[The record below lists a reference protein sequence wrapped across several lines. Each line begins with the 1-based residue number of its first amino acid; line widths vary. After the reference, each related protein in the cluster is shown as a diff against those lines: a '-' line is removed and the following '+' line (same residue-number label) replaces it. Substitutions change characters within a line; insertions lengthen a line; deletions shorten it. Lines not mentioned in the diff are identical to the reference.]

1 LFAQNREDRK
11 RVEKALDISGLPSGK
26 VRKSCDPS
34 IVTFNSRI
42 GLLYTVIYV
51 CLSLFQNDA
60 LSLQKFQFEDFF
72 NFYKSL
78 THRVEVEK
86 IFEEM

>member
-1 LFAQNREDRK
+1 M
-11 RVEKALDISGLPSGK
+11 
-26 VRKSCDPS
+26 
-34 IVTFNSRI
+34 
-42 GLLYTVIYV
+42 YTVLYM
-51 CLSLFQNDA
+51 CLILLQNDA

-86 IFEEM
+86 IFEEL